1 MKRIA
6 ISLCGEGRGH
16 ATRIATLVEHLAVA
30 HEVVVFT
37 SADALAFLRKRFP
50 PGKTPVEVREIPGLV
65 FEYTGGRIDLLRS
78 VTSGI
83 DYQARILG
91 PLVERLIGEIDD
103 FNADLGITDFE
114 PALPR
119 ACARKGIPLVSIDHQ
134 HFLLAYDLGS
144 LPRSLQWH
152 AWLMGHAVWMYTFG
166 ATDTIVS
173 AFFRP
178 PLKRG
183 WEHVVQVG
191 PLLRREI
198 RAASPRDGG
207 FILSYLRRHTP
218 FTVLAALADCG
229 LPVRVYG
236 LGEREAF
243 GNLDFRD
250 IDERRFVD
258 DLAECRA
265 VIAAAGNQLIGEAL
279 HLGKPLLVLPE
290 AAHAEQSMNA
300 HFLAAM
306 GCGDMCVLEGVTR
319 ERVVGFLASLDR
331 FRPALARVEGR
342 MDGTDAVLAV
352 LDNRLASRPVEAIEA
367 RP

>member
-1 MKRIA
+1 VKRIA

-16 ATRIATLVEHLAVA
+16 ATRIATLVEHLAVE
-30 HEVVVFT
+30 HEIVVFT
-37 SADALAFLRKRFP
+37 SADALAFLRRRFP
-50 PGKTPVEVREIPGLV
+50 PGSGRVDVREIPGLV
-65 FEYTGGRIDLLRS
+65 FQYTGGRLDLMRS

-83 DYQARILG
+83 EYQARVLG
-91 PLVERLIGEIDD
+91 PLVERLIGELDAFD
-103 FNADLGITDFE
+103 ADLGITDFE

-119 ACARKGIPLVSIDHQ
+119 ACARQGIPLVSVDHQ
-134 HFLLAYDLGS
+134 HFLLAYDLGA

-152 AWLMGHAVWMYTFG
+152 AWLMGHAVWMCTFG
-166 ATDTIVS
+166 ATETVVS

-183 WEHVVQVG
+183 WEHVIQVG

-198 RAASPRDGG
+198 RAAAPRDGG
-207 FILSYLRRHTP
+207 FIVSYLRRHTP

-229 LPVRVYG
+229 MPVRVYG
-236 LGEREAF
+236 LGARESF
-243 GNLDFRD
+243 GNLEFVE
-250 IDERRFVD
+250 IDERRFIDDIVD
-258 DLAECRA
+258 CRA

-290 AAHAEQSMNA
+290 AAHAEQAMNA

-306 GCGDMCVLEGVTR
+306 GCGELCMLEEVTR
-319 ERVVGFLASLDR
+319 ERIVGFIATLDR

-352 LDNRLASRPVEAIEA
+352 LENRLAAGRVAIDDA
-367 RP
+367 AS